1 MTEPSYAE
9 LKERLETAED
19 KADSQQR
26 LIAELSSSKERYHS
40 IFNLTDE
47 GLCILEMIYDEHEN
61 LIDWVFLETN
71 PAFEKQN
78 GATNAIGKRVS
89 ELVPNLE
96 PYWFKIYGD
105 VARTGEPNRFQ
116 SETDYFGKHWY
127 DLYVFRIG
135 ELGSYKIAVIF
146 RDITE
151 RKRLDRL
158 LQEKNTEL
166 EIAKSTAEVAN
177 LAKSDFLANMSH
189 EIRTPMNAIIGMSY
203 LALKTDLTPRQRDYI
218 YKIKGSSRHLLGIIN
233 DILDLSKIE
242 AGKLSVEH
250 TEFEL
255 EKVIEN
261 ISDLIADKASN
272 KQIELVFNIGKNV
285 PSVLIGDSL
294 RFGQVLINYCNNAVK
309 FTDKGEIVISIS
321 PKEESENEV
330 LLYCSVRDTGIGLT
344 EEQISRLFQNFSQ
357 ADASTTRKF
366 GGTGLGLVIA
376 KKLAELMG
384 GEVGVKSEFGMG
396 STFWF
401 TARLGKGVGVA
412 RKLALASDFQG
423 KRVLVVDDNENAR
436 QVLCVMLNNM
446 SFNVDQAESGQAAIA
461 AADIAE
467 AQGKP
472 YDIVF
477 LDWLMPDMDG
487 IETSSR
493 LRKRSHNIIPHM
505 IMVTAYGSE
514 EIIKEAEKAGIA
526 DVLIKP
532 VTASVL
538 FDGVVRVLGGVVEK
552 KHGPDKTTDT
562 FNELANIKGA
572 RILLV
577 EDNDL
582 NQEVGLE
589 LLRDAG
595 FNVDLAENGQI
606 ALDKIRTSDYDIVLM
621 DMQMPVMDGVMATQE
636 IRKDARFNDLP
647 VVAMTA
653 NSMQSDR
660 DRCMAAGMNDH
671 IAKPIEPEDL
681 WKTLLK
687 WAKPRH
693 VPPSAEKEKS
703 PIPQDIELPSGIEG
717 LDVANGLRRVLGKK
731 PLYLSMLR
739 KFVSGQKSVTETIR
753 KALDENQWDV
763 AERLAHTL
771 KGGSA
776 SISATDLQQLAEKI
790 ETAIKERQTQS
801 QIDALLKQLKKQLDI
816 FVAQLELK
824 LPQVQSK
831 TKVTTVP

>member
-1 MTEPSYAE
+1 
-9 LKERLETAED
+9 
-19 KADSQQR
+19 
-26 LIAELSSSKERYHS
+26 
-40 IFNLTDE
+40 
-47 GLCILEMIYDEHEN
+47 MIYDEHEN
-61 LIDWVFLETN
+61 LIDWIFLETN

-78 GATNAIGKRVS
+78 GATNAIGKRVT

-105 VARTGEPNRFQ
+105 VARTGEPNRLQ
-116 SETDYFGKHWY
+116 SESNYMGMHWY

-135 ELGSYKIAVIF
+135 ELGCYKVAVIF

-151 RKRLDRL
+151 RKHLDRL

-166 EIAKSTAEVAN
+166 EFAKKTAEAAN

-203 LALKTDLTPRQRDYI
+203 LALKTELTPRQRDYI

-242 AGKLSVEH
+242 AGKLSIEH
-250 TEFEL
+250 TEFAL
-255 EKVIEN
+255 DKVLEN
-261 ISDLIADKASN
+261 ISDLIAEKTSS
-272 KQIELVFNIGKNV
+272 KRLELVFNIDKNV

-294 RFGQVLINYCNNAVK
+294 RFGQVLVNYSNNAVK
-309 FTDKGEIVISIS
+309 FTEKGEIVISIS
-321 PKEESENEV
+321 VKEETEKEV
-330 LLYCSVRDTGIGLT
+330 LIYCSVRDTGIGLT
-344 EEQISRLFQNFSQ
+344 QQEMGRLFQNFSQ
-357 ADASTTRKF
+357 ADASITRKF

-384 GEVGVKSEFGMG
+384 GEVGVGSELGKG

-401 TARLGKGVGVA
+401 TARLGKGA
-412 RKLALASDFQG
+412 IKERKLALVSDFQG

-436 QVLCVMLNNM
+436 LVLEDMLNDM
-446 SFNVDQAESGQAAIA
+446 SFKVDQAESGEAAIA
-461 AADIAE
+461 AADIADD
-467 AQGKP
+467 QGRP

-487 IETSSR
+487 IETSIQ
-493 LRKRSHNIIPHM
+493 LRKRAQSIIPHM

-514 EIIKEAEKAGIA
+514 EIIKKAENAGIS

-532 VTASVL
+532 VTASIL
-538 FDGVVRVLGGVVEK
+538 FDGVVRVLGGIVES
-552 KHGPDKTTDT
+552 GRSADLTTDA
-562 FNELANIKGA
+562 FDQLASIKGA

-606 ALDKIRTSDYDIVLM
+606 ALDKIRTIDYNIVLM
-621 DMQMPVMDGVMATQE
+621 DIQMPVMDGLKATQE
-636 IRKDARFNDLP
+636 IRKDARFKDLP

-653 NSMQSDR
+653 NSLQRDR
-660 DRCMAAGMNDH
+660 DRCIAVGMNDH

-681 WKTLLK
+681 WKALLK
-687 WAKPRH
+687 WVSPLHATPTN
-693 VPPSAEKEKS
+693 ENTKS
-703 PIPQDIELPSGIEG
+703 PTTQDIELPFGIEG
-717 LDVANGLRRVLGKK
+717 LDIANGLRRVVGKK

-739 KFVSGQKSVTETIR
+739 KFVSGQISVTEAIR
-753 KALDENQWDV
+753 KALDENQWGD
-763 AERLAHTL
+763 AERLAHSL

-776 SISATDLQQLAEKI
+776 SIGATDLHQLAVKI
-790 ETAIKERQTQS
+790 ETAIKERHTHS
-801 QIDALLKQLKKQLDI
+801 QIDAELKELKKQFDN
-816 FVAQLELK
+816 FVARLEQK
-824 LPQVQSK
+824 LPQEQSK

>member
-9 LKERLETAED
+9 LKERLRTA
-19 KADSQQR
+19 ADTADNQQR
-26 LIAELSSSKERYHS
+26 LIAELNTSKERYHS
-40 IFNLTDE
+40 IFNSTDE
-47 GLCILEMIYDEHEN
+47 GLCILEMIYDDREN
-61 LIDWVFLETN
+61 LVDWIFLETN

-78 GATNAIGKRVS
+78 GVANAIGKRVS
-89 ELVPNLE
+89 ELIPNLE
-96 PYWFKIYGD
+96 PFWFKIYGD

-116 SETDYFGKHWY
+116 SESNYLGIHWY

-135 ELGSYKIAVIF
+135 ELGNYKVAVIF

-151 RKRLDRL
+151 RKRIDRL
-158 LQEKNTEL
+158 LLEKNAEL
-166 EIAKSTAEVAN
+166 EIAKSAAEVAN

-203 LALKTDLTPRQRDYI
+203 LALKTELTSRQRDYI
-218 YKIKGSSRHLLGIIN
+218 YKIKGSSSHLLGIIN

-242 AGKLSVEH
+242 AGMLSVEH

-255 EKVIEN
+255 EKVLQN
-261 ISDLIADKASN
+261 ISDLIADKTST
-272 KQIELVFNIGKNV
+272 KELELIFNIGKNV
-285 PSVLIGDSL
+285 PPFLIGDPL
-294 RFGQVLINYCNNAVK
+294 RFGQVLINFSNNAVK
-309 FTDKGEIVISIS
+309 FTEKGEIVISIS
-321 PKEESENEV
+321 LKEETENEV
-330 LLYCSVRDTGIGLT
+330 LIYCSVRDTGIGLT
-344 EEQISRLFQNFSQ
+344 QEQIGRLFHNFSQ

-384 GEVGVKSEFGMG
+384 GEVGVNSELGKG

-401 TARLGKGVGVA
+401 TARLGKGA
-412 RKLALASDFQG
+412 IKERKLVLASDFQG

-436 QVLCVMLNNM
+436 LVLGDMLNNM
-446 SFNVDQAESGQAAIA
+446 SFKVDQAESGETALA
-461 AADIAE
+461 AADLAE
-467 AQGKP
+467 AQGQP

-477 LDWLMPDMDG
+477 LDWMMPDMDG
-487 IETSSR
+487 IETSCQ
-493 LRKRSHNIIPHM
+493 LRKRAHSVMPHM

-514 EIIKEAEKAGIA
+514 EIIKKAESVGIA

-538 FDGVVRVLGGVVEK
+538 FDGVAGVLGGIVENMRSS
-552 KHGPDKTTDT
+552 DQSTDT
-562 FNELANIKGA
+562 FDLLVNIKGA

-595 FNVDLAENGQI
+595 FHVDLAEDGQV
-606 ALDKIRTSDYDIVLM
+606 ALDKIRTGGYDIVLM

-647 VVAMTA
+647 IVAMTA

-671 IAKPIEPEDL
+671 IAKPIEPEVL
-681 WKTLLK
+681 WKALLK
-687 WAKPRH
+687 WVHPGCAKPTSEN
-693 VPPSAEKEKS
+693 VESQ
-703 PIPQDIELPSGIEG
+703 IPADVELPSDIKG

-731 PLYLSMLR
+731 PLYFSMLR
-739 KFVSGQKSVTETIR
+739 KFVSGQKSVTEKIR

-763 AERLAHTL
+763 AERLAHSL
-771 KGGSA
+771 KGGTA
-776 SISATDLQQLAEKI
+776 SISATDLQQLAEQI
-790 ETAIKERQTQS
+790 ETAIKERHTQS
-801 QIDALLKQLKKQLDI
+801 QIDALLKELKKQLDD

-824 LPQVQSK
+824 LPLEQSK
-831 TKVTTVP
+831 TKISTVP